1 MRWRQDVTDCAQDYF
16 SGKNHAEDLCTLY
29 CTHRFLTEASLHGLP
44 STYSGDDSVV
54 TFGWQ
59 THHKTV
65 LAVFMFLEA
74 FLVLSSSAVYVLFH
88 VKAGCR
94 HKYLTC
100 PIADCFDNVV
110 CAGSRCFG
118 EPNTASMAVQS
129 QTAPGPSLFGRLFGK
144 GISATQAESLSG
156 RESGQEH
163 PAQRG
168 PKLSFLRRCRSET
181 EQTLSPK
188 IDSIHSRKDSSKN
201 KKSLSWP
208 ALNVRE
214 DAKTSSAIS
223 QTHRRHG
230 EKQGRISYRVSG
242 KVDHGSR
249 TFCAPP
255 NESIRNCSN
264 KPQLYTPSRMCEV
277 PVQYYRDLQRGL
289 PPGLYMRPPKPPS
302 WHGLSLDNDSASTRA
317 TSPTESTSGQ
327 SHRHGD
333 LDFHGSRGKLT
344 HGQGSRTKLEQSAGK
359 PRLELGAR
367 PKSSADPVRKFPP
380 QHRLVHRA
388 RIRRTR
394 SEFLNETDLPDG
406 EFTVSLSELE
416 PSDFRPQITAHA
428 QQDVRVYW
436 DENKRRC
443 RQWLAEVSAQASVL
457 EDVQEV
463 DVEED
468 GDENWSLPPISS
480 SSSTS
485 S

>member
-1 MRWRQDVTDCAQDYF
+1 
-16 SGKNHAEDLCTLY
+16 
-29 CTHRFLTEASLHGLP
+29 
-44 STYSGDDSVV
+44 
-54 TFGWQ
+54 
-59 THHKTV
+59 
-65 LAVFMFLEA
+65 MFLEV
-74 FLVLSSSAVYVLFH
+74 FFGLSSSAVYVHFYF
-88 VKAGCR
+88 KAVCR
-94 HKYLTC
+94 HKYLTY
-100 PIADCFDNVV
+100 PNADCFDNVV
-110 CAGSRCFG
+110 REGSRCFG
-118 EPNTASMAVQS
+118 EPNTASMAVES

-156 RESGQEH
+156 REPGHEH
-163 PAQRG
+163 PAQKG

-181 EQTLSPK
+181 EQSLSPK
-188 IDSIHSRKDSSKN
+188 IDSINSRKDSLKS

-214 DAKTSSAIS
+214 DAKTPSAIS

-230 EKQGRISYRVSG
+230 EKEGRISHRVTG
-242 KVDHGSR
+242 KVNQGPHGSR
-249 TFCAPP
+249 TFYAPP
-255 NESIRNCSN
+255 NETSRNCTS
-264 KPQLYTPSRMCEV
+264 KSQLYTPSRLCEV

-302 WHGLSLDNDSASTRA
+302 WHGSSLENDSESTRA

-327 SHRHGD
+327 THKHNDIDLHGTK
-333 LDFHGSRGKLT
+333 GKLT
-344 HGQGSRTKLEQSAGK
+344 HGQGSRSRLEQSAGK

-367 PKSSADPVRKFPP
+367 PKTSADPVRKFPP

-394 SEFLNETDLPDG
+394 SEFLNETELPDG